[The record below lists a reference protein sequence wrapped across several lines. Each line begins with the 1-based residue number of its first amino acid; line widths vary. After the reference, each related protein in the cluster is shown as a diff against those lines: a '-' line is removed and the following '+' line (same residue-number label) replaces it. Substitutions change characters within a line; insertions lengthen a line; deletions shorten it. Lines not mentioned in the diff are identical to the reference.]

1 MTKIPATSTTL
12 SDDVMDRERAA
23 RTVQRIYRGH
33 RTRREL
39 QGLELAASTR
49 WVEAFKEAQW
59 HQLHQSSKP
68 HIEPGE
74 GGSNRA
80 RQNWQRAVSVA
91 RRAGGDDLVSEAA
104 PSPGCQSEPNTGT
117 GSGATAKMMDL
128 QYFLE
133 MVDLKHRHG
142 SNLRA
147 YHACWRNSSSKE
159 NFFFWLDFGEGKN
172 VEIPQCPREKLER
185 EQVRYLTR
193 EERINYLVKVDES
206 GHFRWAKNNELV
218 WTNTAHFKD
227 SLQGIVPIK
236 DDAPEYNGNSPMIKA
251 ESTSDSPSSP
261 SSLSSLSSSSPAT
274 ESMHSA
280 LSKESRSPEPFTNEE
295 YRAAKTIRKVMHPS
309 PVAAFKRL
317 VGKSSKKEGTW
328 LFVADTSFRL
338 YIGIKRSG
346 AFQHSSFL
354 RGARISAAGMIK
366 IKHGQLRSLAP
377 LSGHYRPS
385 AANFRAFHRSLQQQG
400 VDMSRVSMSKSYIM
414 LAGVEGYTKTKRK
427 ARAMH
432 EKVDESKHKLHKLTE

>member
-1 MTKIPATSTTL
+1 MTGIPATSTTS

-39 QGLELAASTR
+39 QGLELTASTR

-59 HQLHQSSKP
+59 HQLQSPKP
-68 HIEPGE
+68 HIAPGE
-74 GGSNRA
+74 DGFNQA
-80 RQNWQRAVSVA
+80 RRNWQRAVSVA
-91 RRAGGDDLVSEAA
+91 RRAGGDDLVSEPAL
-104 PSPGCQSEPNTGT
+104 SPGNRSEPNKETAC
-117 GSGATAKMMDL
+117 GATAKMMDL

-147 YHACWRNSSSKE
+147 YHAYWRDSASKE
-159 NFFFWLDFGEGKN
+159 NFFFWLDFGEGKD

-193 EERINYLVKVDES
+193 EERQNYLVMVDES
-206 GHFRWAKNNELV
+206 GHFRWAKNNEPV
-218 WTNTAHFKD
+218 WTSTAHFKD
-227 SLQGIVPIK
+227 SLRGIVPIG
-236 DDAPEYNGNSPMIKA
+236 DDAPEYNGNSSMTKPK
-251 ESTSDSPSSP
+251 STSDLPSSPSSP
-261 SSLSSLSSSSPAT
+261 SPPSPASSSSAT
-274 ESMHSA
+274 ENIQSV
-280 LSKESRSPEPFTNEE
+280 LSRSRSPEPFTDEE
-295 YRAAKTIRKVMHPS
+295 YRAAKTMRKVMHPS
-309 PVAAFKRL
+309 PVAACKRL
-317 VGKSSKKEGTW
+317 LGKSSKKEDTW

-354 RGARISAAGMIK
+354 RGARIAAAGMIK

-385 AANFRAFHRSLQQQG
+385 TANFRAFHHSLQQQG

-414 LAGVEGYTKTKRK
+414 LAGVEGYTKAKRK
-427 ARAMH
+427 ARALH
-432 EKVDESKHKLHKLTE
+432 EKVNESKGKLHKLTE